1 MIIAWNGA
9 TGVVGTTAVNYLL
22 RRLTTA
28 SIIGSGALASGVTS
42 IELRL
47 IGRSADRLNALAAQ
61 VRADYPQI
69 TVTPY
74 PECFSDAHTDP
85 AAWPGNPLAEA
96 DIFVNTAGPGYK
108 LAPIFAGYCART
120 GIPYVDPA
128 GDPTILHQL
137 TDQLAAAGVQVT
149 VPLVLG
155 AGIQPGLS
163 GVLVR
168 ALAEKAGDGG
178 VVTIYAGGAQPTTPA
193 AVEEFV
199 ESVNSGM
206 RWAGMQWVDGTHVPT
221 QLGEAELAAAA
232 AEFSATATAHPH
244 CDLEIA
250 RAAAKVPHRSI
261 TVQWNN
267 INDASH
273 TQVEIQKLMVGSSTL
288 EKVLEAAEM
297 DDFGRKHYFRM
308 EGTAVTSSGD
318 IWRTTLNCT
327 DSFLVTASVTA
338 QAAQAILAPPTSDA
352 LAAPSALPVG
362 LAMPCDL
369 DVAYDWWHGVM
380 DDPAGTY
387 APAIHLL
394 DNSDNC
400 DEEGEL

>member
-1 MIIAWNGA
+1 M
-9 TGVVGTTAVNYLL
+9 
-22 RRLTTA
+22 
-28 SIIGSGALASGVTS
+28 
-42 IELRL
+42 
-47 IGRSADRLNALAAQ
+47 
-61 VRADYPQI
+61 
-69 TVTPY
+69 
-74 PECFSDAHTDP
+74 
-85 AAWPGNPLAEA
+85 
-96 DIFVNTAGPGYK
+96 
-108 LAPIFAGYCART
+108 
-120 GIPYVDPA
+120 DPA

-267 INDASH
+267 MNDAP
-273 TQVEIQKLMVGSSTL
+273 T
-288 EKVLEAAEM
+288 
-297 DDFGRKHYFRM
+297 RR
-308 EGTAVTSSGD
+308 
-318 IWRTTLNCT
+318 WR
-327 DSFLVTASVTA
+327 SKS
-338 QAAQAILAPPTSDA
+338 
-352 LAAPSALPVG
+352 
-362 LAMPCDL
+362 
-369 DVAYDWWHGVM
+369 
-380 DDPAGTY
+380 
-387 APAIHLL
+387 
-394 DNSDNC
+394 
-400 DEEGEL
+400 